1 MERGWQW
8 MMVAQRLDGK
18 ECAAALEV
26 DLLARI
32 SACSVTPH
40 LAVII
45 VGEDAASQVYVANK
59 IKTCQRLG
67 ILSTHIS
74 LARDSSEDELRKII
88 TELNHDDSIHGILV
102 QSPLPAHMDED
113 GLTELISPAKD
124 VDGFHPINLG
134 RLVQGRTDGLLPC
147 TPAGVMRIIA
157 FYGIEISGK
166 KALVIGRSRIV
177 GMPMAILLASRGAD
191 ATVTIAHSRTQD
203 LIGICNDADII
214 VAAVGSAGMVTAD
227 MVKKGAIVIDVG
239 INRVDDESQDRG
251 WRLAGDID
259 PNVAEV
265 AAYLTPVP
273 GGIGPMT
280 IAMLMANTVTAAE
293 CQHS

>member
-1 MERGWQW
+1 

-18 ECAAALEV
+18 ECAADLEV

-32 SACSVTPH
+32 SSCSVKPH

-45 VGEDAASQVYVANK
+45 VGDDAASKVYVSNK
-59 IKTCQRLG
+59 IKTCERLG
-67 ILSTHIS
+67 ITSTHIS
-74 LARDSSEDELRKII
+74 LSTDSTEEELRKII
-88 TELNHDDSIHGILV
+88 MELNHDESVHGILV
-102 QSPLPAHMDED
+102 QSPLPSHMDEE

-124 VDGFHPINLG
+124 VDGFHPVNLG

-147 TPAGVMRIIA
+147 TPAGVMRILA
-157 FYGIEISGK
+157 FYELELTGK
-166 KALVIGRSRIV
+166 NALVIGRSRIV

-191 ATVTIAHSRTQD
+191 ATVTIAHSRTQN
-203 LIGICNDADII
+203 LMEVCSDADII
-214 VAAVGSAGMVTAD
+214 VAAVGRADMITAD

-239 INRVDDESQDRG
+239 INRVDDATLERG
-251 WRLAGDID
+251 WRLAGDVH
-259 PNVAEV
+259 PNVAEK

-280 IAMLMANTVTAAE
+280 IAMLMSNTVTAAE
-293 CQHS
+293 SQHS